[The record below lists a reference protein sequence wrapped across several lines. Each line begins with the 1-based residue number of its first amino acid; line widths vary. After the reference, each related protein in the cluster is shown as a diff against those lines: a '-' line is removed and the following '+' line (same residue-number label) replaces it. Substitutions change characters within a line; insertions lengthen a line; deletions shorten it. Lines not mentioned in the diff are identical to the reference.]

1 MQAERSSA
9 TGRLAR
15 TAPRWLTLA
24 AVVAALVVS
33 FASTAVAD
41 PDPLGADGQI
51 DHAIGELRVVLAVAG
66 LALFAEGAR
75 RRRRGIVEP
84 RGSGRRLML
93 GVVAALSFASNYNL
107 FVWTGLH
114 RHELF
119 HYYLGSKYFPELGY
133 FGLYTCSVQAVV
145 GDGTLPPDLTEI
157 TDLRSKRR
165 RPAAEVMAAAPQ
177 CRNAFTPARWD
188 AFRADLERFHRLLGD
203 VRFHRVL
210 GDHGYNP
217 SPAWTLVGRTLA
229 SAVPAT
235 SAGLWFLARIDLA
248 LLVVLFGALG
258 WAFGFDSMCVAA
270 IAWGASGHT
279 SYQWTGDAFLRQL
292 WLAASVIGV
301 CLIAKKR
308 PAASGAFLALAAL
321 ERVFPVCFFLGYGL
335 RELCVWV
342 RQREATRGLWRLVV
356 GAGVATIAIAAAGT
370 IVAGRGFPV
379 WLEFAEN
386 TRSML
391 AFKPKNSLG
400 LEYALRFTSTAPPD
414 WKEEGTETEREES
427 IQAHKERTL
436 QARRGWQL
444 GGLALFAALFAGA
457 CWRGAS
463 RDRYGQFQLADW
475 EAVAMGSAAIPFL
488 TMPGSYYLG
497 FIVMGAALATRR
509 PRIALALLAA
519 TVGWAVCVIQ
529 FPGRALGYA
538 VSSWILVAYSLWMLV
553 ELWIP
558 AQPTAASPASL
569 APIVPPG
576 IPHASGAS
584 AITRAWRIA
593 RR

>member
-1 MQAERSSA
+1 MAEPKPQGTDA
-9 TGRLAR
+9 QVDL
-15 TAPRWLTLA
+15 
-24 AVVAALVVS
+24 
-33 FASTAVAD
+33 
-41 PDPLGADGQI
+41 
-51 DHAIGELRVVLAVAG
+51 AIGELRVVLAVAG
-66 LALFAEGAR
+66 LGLFAAGVR
-75 RRRRGIVEP
+75 RRRRGIAEA
-84 RGSGRRLML
+84 RGSGRRVML
-93 GVVAALSFASNYNL
+93 GFVAALSFAANYNL

-133 FGLYTCSVQAVV
+133 FGLYTCSVQAVI
-145 GDGTLPPDLTEI
+145 GDGALPAELTEI

-165 RPAAEVMAAAPQ
+165 RPAAEVMAAAPR
-177 CRNAFTPARWD
+177 CRDAFTPARWD
-188 AFRADLERFHRLLGD
+188 AFGADLERFHALLGD
-203 VRFHRVL
+203 SGFHRVVR
-210 GDHGYNP
+210 DHGYNP

-235 SAGLWFLARIDLA
+235 PAGLWFLARIDLA
-248 LLVVLFGALG
+248 LLLVLFAALG

-270 IAWGASGHT
+270 IAWGASGH
-279 SYQWTGDAFLRQL
+279 SRYQWTGDAFLRQL

-301 CLIAKKR
+301 CLLHRKR

-321 ERVFPVCFFLGYGL
+321 ERVFPACFFFGYGL

-342 RQREATRGLWRLVV
+342 RQREATRGFWRFVV

-370 IVAGRGFPV
+370 IVAGRGLPV

-386 TRSML
+386 TRAML

-400 LEYALRFTSTAPPD
+400 LEYGLRFSSTAPPD
-414 WKEEGTETEREES
+414 WKEGSETEREES

-436 QARRGWQL
+436 EARRGWQL
-444 GGLALFAALFAGA
+444 GGLALFAVLFAGA
-457 CWRGAS
+457 CWRGAA
-463 RDRYGQFQLADW
+463 RDRDGQLQLADW

-509 PRIALALLAA
+509 PRIAIALLAA

-538 VSSWILVAYSLWMLV
+538 VSSWILVSYSLWLLA
-553 ELWIP
+553 ELWLP
-558 AQPTAASPASL
+558 AERRDANPPSSPPVVL
-569 APIVPPG
+569 LG
-576 IPHASGAS
+576 NGAS
-584 AITRAWRIA
+584 AITRARRIA